1 MRQADLARVLP
12 LLVVAACTASTGQ
25 LTRDVIEPL
34 PRTDPAAAYVDEL
47 IARAHAKRLA
57 TREQWLRLGHW
68 RSGWTGFLDAQA
80 DGENFFL
87 SPHGE
92 TSPTSELDATLRAFF
107 ARVPDGA
114 PADQQH
120 PICQF
125 PARFAWLAKE
135 LSFDRTRMP
144 QPGCERYHE
153 FLKRV
158 DAVRLSLVFSSY
170 YLNNPASVFG
180 HTFVRIIK
188 RGTPDEERRELLDH
202 AVEFS
207 ATVDTDNALL
217 YGIKGIIGAF
227 PGTFR
232 NIPYHVK
239 VRQYNDFEARDLYE
253 YELALTD
260 EEIAF
265 FLAHLWELGSTFFD
279 YFYVS
284 ENCSYHLLG
293 AIEAVRPSL
302 ELLDH
307 MHWPVIPADT
317 IKALYANDL
326 VRRVSFRPSLRR
338 QFQARV
344 AGLPDQDLSLIEKL
358 VTDPKTPITIPPERA
373 KVALDAAQDL
383 IDIRFSRELHTAV
396 DSAPAR
402 LKQTLLERRAEL
414 LGPSATF
421 SVAAATRAMPQ
432 LGHDSRRFGA
442 GYARTDTG
450 TQSIVLEGRLALHD
464 LADPTP
470 GYPHNS
476 QLEFLPTRVQIDTES
491 RDVTVESVSLV
502 RLISL
507 SPWTR
512 FDHKLSWKA
521 EAGMV
526 HLADVGCPDCYAGR
540 LAGGTGFAVATSGE
554 GLIAFGTVDAHLLSG
569 PDLDGI
575 AGIALRAGFGPSL
588 GLRLVLADRLV
599 SLTTGELIWLP
610 TQDPVATWRARTTLR
625 LGLGK
630 RLALDL
636 EAMIDGTFDT
646 AIGRGNL
653 LGLVYF

>member
-1 MRQADLARVLP
+1 LRQADLARALLP
-12 LLVVAACTASTGQ
+12 LVVVACTASTGR
-25 LTRDVIEPL
+25 LTRDVIVKL
-34 PRTDPAAAYVDEL
+34 PRNDPAAAYVDEL
-47 IARAHAKRLA
+47 VARAHAKRLA

-68 RSGWTGFLDAQA
+68 KSGWTGYLDTQA

-87 SPHGE
+87 SPRGE

-114 PADQQH
+114 PDDQQH

-135 LSFDRTRMP
+135 LAFDPTRMP
-144 QPGCERYHE
+144 QPPCERFHE

-158 DAVRLSLVFSSY
+158 DAEKLSLVFSSY

-207 ATVDTDNALL
+207 ATVDTANPVI
-217 YGIKGIIGAF
+217 YGLKGIIGAF

-232 NIPYHVK
+232 NIPYHIK

-260 EEIAF
+260 EEIQF

-293 AIEAVRPSL
+293 ALDAVRPSL
-302 ELLDH
+302 DLVGN

-317 IKALYANDL
+317 VKALYANNL
-326 VRRVSFRPSLRR
+326 VKRVSFRPSLRR

-344 AGLPDQDLSLIEKL
+344 AGLPDSDLALIEEL
-358 VTDPKTPITIPPERA
+358 VADPKRPITIPPARA
-373 KVALDAAQDL
+373 RVVLDAAQDL
-383 IDIRFSRELHTAV
+383 VDIRFARALHTEV

-402 LKQTLLERRAEL
+402 IKQTLLERRAEL
-414 LGPSATF
+414 LGPSEPF
-421 SVAAATRAMPQ
+421 SVRTPWGSMPQ
-432 LGHDSRRFGA
+432 LGHDSRRIGA
-442 GYARTDTG
+442 GYALDDAG
-450 TQSIVLEGRLALHD
+450 THIIELEARLALHD

-470 GYPHNS
+470 GYPSTS
-476 QLEFLPTRVQIDTES
+476 QLEFLPTRLYIGAETG
-491 RDVTVESVSLV
+491 DVVVESSSLV
-502 RLISL
+502 RLVSL

-512 FDHKLSWKA
+512 FEHKLTWKA
-521 EAGMV
+521 DAGMV
-526 HLADVGCPDCYAGR
+526 HLADVGCSDCYAAR
-540 LAGGTGFAVATSGE
+540 LAGGTGFAAGTSGD
-554 GLIAFGTVDAHLLSG
+554 GLIAFGTIDAHVLSG

-575 AGIALRAGFGPSL
+575 GGIPLRAGLGPSL
-588 GLRLVLADRLV
+588 GLRLALTDSLV

-610 TQDPVATWRARTTLR
+610 TQEPVALWRARTTLR
-625 LGLGK
+625 LGLGS
-630 RLALDL
+630 RFALDL
-636 EAMIDGTFDT
+636 EATVDGSFDT
-646 AIGRGNL
+646 AVGRGHL

>member
-1 MRQADLARVLP
+1 MRQADLRFVLP

-34 PRTDPAAAYVDEL
+34 PRTDPGASYVDEL

-68 RSGWTGFLDAQA
+68 KAGWTGFLDTQA

-87 SPHGE
+87 SPRGE
-92 TSPTSELDATLRAFF
+92 TSPAAELDATVRAFF
-107 ARVPDGA
+107 ARVPEGA

-135 LSFDRTRMP
+135 LAFDRARMP
-144 QPGCERYHE
+144 QPGCERYQK

-158 DAVRLSLVFSSY
+158 DAERLSLVFSSY

-188 RGTPDEERRELLDH
+188 RDTPDVERRELLDH

-207 ATVDTDNALL
+207 ATVDTSNPLI

-232 NIPYHVK
+232 NIPYHIK

-293 AIEAVRPSL
+293 ALEAVRPSL
-302 ELLDH
+302 DLLGN

-317 IKALYANDL
+317 VKALYANDL
-326 VRRVSFRPSLRR
+326 VRKVSFRPSLRR

-344 AGLPDQDLSLIEKL
+344 AGLPDEDLTLIEEL
-358 VTDPKTPITIPPERA
+358 VADPKRPITIPPERA

-383 IDIRFSRELHTAV
+383 IDIRFSRELHTES

-414 LGPSATF
+414 IGPSAPFQVDTP
-421 SVAAATRAMPQ
+421 TRSMPQ
-432 LGHDSRRFGA
+432 LGHASRRFGA
-442 GYARTDTG
+442 GYARDDRG
-450 TQSIVLEGRLALHD
+450 AQFVVLEGRLALHD

-476 QLEFLPTRVQIDTES
+476 QLEFLPTRVRIETES
-491 RDVTVESVSLV
+491 REVRVESISLV
-502 RLISL
+502 RIISV

-512 FDHKLSWKA
+512 FDHKMSWKA

-526 HLADVGCPDCYAGR
+526 HLADVGCPDCYAAR
-540 LAGGTGFAVATSGE
+540 FAGGTGFAVGSRE
-554 GLIAFGTVDAHLLSG
+554 ERVIAFATVDAQLLSG

-575 AGIALRAGFGPSL
+575 EGIPLRAGLGPSL

-610 TQDPVATWRARTTLR
+610 TQDPVATWRARSTLR

-636 EAMIDGTFDT
+636 EAMLDGTFDT
-646 AIGRGNL
+646 AIARGNL